1 MVKFNQKVKFGK
13 FFLIFAFLLDKQSS
27 IIIAINELCMY
38 KNLFS
43 GKVFNLI
50 LIIYVKSISYSLL

>member
-50 LIIYVKSISYSLL
+50 FWS